1 MECCNIAS
9 LARRLLSPPT
19 IERRQLPPTS
29 TRLHSANPSV
39 LTIVPLVRR
48 SRGEF
53 YWGGG
58 MRHYFCTV
66 LVPVAALTAQA
77 IAIPAS
83 AADLSVPR
91 APLYTKAQPVTPVQF
106 DWSGFYAGAH
116 AGYDWGR
123 AHVIDNG
130 VLTENSVPM
139 NGAIGGLLA
148 GINWQTG
155 MFVYGL
161 EGDVGLSSLRGHGT
175 LPPPPPP
182 PPTPAPPPAPL
193 ASPNAYDVDLS
204 GNIRARIGVAVMPS
218 TLIYAAGGFALTQ
231 FKFRENS
238 GPIQNKEL
246 LMGWT
251 IGAGVDQAF
260 TKNLIGRVEYLYA
273 DYGHKNFAVAPGDI
287 YNIGF
292 KAQVVRGALVW
303 KF

>member
-9 LARRLLSPPT
+9 LARRWLSPPT
-19 IERRQLPPTS
+19 IERRQLPPIS
-29 TRLHSANPSV
+29 TRLHSANPSI

-53 YWGGG
+53 FWGGG

-91 APLYTKAQPVTPVQF
+91 APVYTKASPVISQGY

-148 GINWQTG
+148 GINWQAGT
-155 MFVYGL
+155 FVYGL
-161 EGDVGLSSLRGHGT
+161 EGDFGVSDLHGRGAF
-175 LPPPPPP
+175 PPGAPG
-182 PPTPAPPPAPL
+182 PTPL
-193 ASPNAYDVDLS
+193 PNKYDVNLS
-204 GNIRARIGVAVMPS
+204 GNLRARIGVAVMPT
-218 TLIYAAGGFALTQ
+218 TLIYAAGGLALAD
-231 FKFRENS
+231 FKFSENS
-238 GPIQNKEL
+238 GPIQHNEVL
-246 LMGWT
+246 TGWS
-251 IGAGVDQAF
+251 IGG
-260 TKNLIGRVEYLYA
+260 
-273 DYGHKNFAVAPGDI
+273 
-287 YNIGF
+287 
-292 KAQVVRGALVW
+292 
-303 KF
+303 

>member
-9 LARRLLSPPT
+9 LARRWLSPPT

-29 TRLHSANPSV
+29 TRLHSANLSA

-53 YWGGG
+53 YWVGG

-155 MFVYGL
+155 IFVYGL
-161 EGDVGLSSLRGHGT
+161 EGDFGVSRLRGHGFPAPGP
-175 LPPPPPP
+175 LPGPPPPG
-182 PPTPAPPPAPL
+182 PL
-193 ASPNAYDVDLS
+193 
-204 GNIRARIGVAVMPS
+204 
-218 TLIYAAGGFALTQ
+218 LT
-231 FKFRENS
+231 
-238 GPIQNKEL
+238 
-246 LMGWT
+246 
-251 IGAGVDQAF
+251 
-260 TKNLIGRVEYLYA
+260 
-273 DYGHKNFAVAPGDI
+273 
-287 YNIGF
+287 
-292 KAQVVRGALVW
+292 
-303 KF
+303 